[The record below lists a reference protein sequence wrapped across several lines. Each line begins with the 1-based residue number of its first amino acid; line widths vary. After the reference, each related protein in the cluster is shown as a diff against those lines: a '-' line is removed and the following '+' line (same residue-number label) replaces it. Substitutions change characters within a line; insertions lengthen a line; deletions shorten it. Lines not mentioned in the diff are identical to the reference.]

1 MTNPLKKQ
9 QLYNEKNGE
18 RPRAQINSMDRRQGY
33 THTHKKNTLL
43 CVCYFPELNLMLT
56 KACKVNMP
64 EFCQSILNKGTLESE
79 LEGQVIPAS
88 NLNTSHG

>member
-33 THTHKKNTLL
+33 THT
-43 CVCYFPELNLMLT
+43 LT
-56 KACKVNMP
+56 KKYTFMCLLLSRVEPRADKGL
-64 EFCQSILNKGTLESE
+64 QSQHARILS
-79 LEGQVIPAS
+79 VHP
-88 NLNTSHG
+88 